1 MSYPI
6 WLDYYVSFE
15 GDWCDFIIIDDDNG
29 VSVYRGRAYRQP
41 NESTYVMINVRDIC
55 ADYIRAGWSTYP
67 LAYKMWEGDQSWRFI
82 YTFRVE
88 MWNDDASS
96 TATIEVIPNYS
107 YELYDDDYNLTAFP
121 MCDTIPQGGFSPVA
135 FPLQYRVTFYD
146 LDGEEMFT
154 NLYDGEEIN
163 LAVSMQQAQ
172 EDTGSIEVSC
182 PQLGY
187 YKKYKVIQ
195 GDCRPRYQLI
205 YTNSVG
211 GVDFITLEG
220 NDKKIDN
227 YTRHTFGQTYNN
239 TNEGMRGSV
248 NYQNDI
254 SRVWELH
261 TGWVTDEVAQRMHN
275 LFGSTDVALLDCY
288 TDEAFSVNI
297 RNSSC
302 EYKTYKNQGKQLVR
316 YDIEV
321 ELAQTLIRR

>member
-1 MSYPI
+1 MAYPI
-6 WLDYYVSFE
+6 WLDYYLYFD
-15 GDWCDFIIIDDDNG
+15 GDWCDFIITDDDNG
-29 VSVYRGRAYRQP
+29 VPVYSGRAYRQP
-41 NESTYVMINVRDIC
+41 NESYVIINVRDIC
-55 ADYIRAGWSTYP
+55 ADYIRADWNSYP
-67 LAYKMWEGDQSWRFI
+67 LAYRVWEGDQSWKFI
-82 YTFRVE
+82 YKFSVL
-88 MWNDDASS
+88 MWNDDASQ
-96 TATIEVIPNYS
+96 TEVVEVFPNYS
-107 YELYDDDYNLTAFP
+107 NELYGDDYNLTAFP
-121 MCDTIPQGGFSPVA
+121 MCNTIPQGGFLPVA
-135 FPLQYRVTFYD
+135 FPLQYEVTFYD
-146 LDGEEMFT
+146 LDGEEINT
-154 NLYDGEEIN
+154 YAYDGDGIN
-163 LAVSMQQAQ
+163 LAVAMPQAQ

-182 PQLGY
+182 PQLDY

-205 YTNSVG
+205 YTNSAG

-227 YTRHTFGQTYNN
+227 YARHTFGQAYNN
-239 TNEGMRGSV
+239 VNEGMRGIV

-288 TDEAFSVNI
+288 TYEAFSVNI